1 MTAEVDLHP
10 PGEGGAGF
18 TTISVIADLNA
29 EGVVWGVDKEGLE
42 KSILRCLSG
51 KTPVRGVVAARGQKA
66 VKAVPSYWHLKKR
79 LLSHPEADLDAP
91 NVDYR
96 EKSPYIL
103 VKKGEA
109 LARRVPEDPGSAGKN
124 ILGEVLPAGVKDIR
138 QFKPGENII
147 EKEGTLYAA
156 VHGRFEIRE
165 RVMSVNET
173 LEISGNVDYS
183 TGHIAFPGDVII
195 HGSVCDGFR
204 IAAGKS
210 VFVKQTMDASQV
222 LSHGDLVVEG
232 GIKGRGEAVVRV
244 SGKVSARFIENTAVE
259 SHKGIRIEKSA
270 IQSNLYSL
278 GVIDLGETG
287 VLVSGEIWAL
297 GGFRVGSIGR
307 PGSPSSIIRAG
318 YDYTAERKFR
328 GIQEH
333 IDRLEKKLDKLRNR
347 QSLNQKHQLMIR
359 QVEEVLLRMEKSLKD
374 LLDKRYPN
382 RDAVITVFGKVDE
395 GTEIHIC
402 ELSMRVNSSRE
413 AVCFYYDTE
422 GPRIAARSITA
433 ADRIPGEEA
442 AGNIDE
448 KEDDNIST
456 EQDDSG

>member
-1 MTAEVDLHP
+1 
-10 PGEGGAGF
+10 
-18 TTISVIADLNA
+18 
-29 EGVVWGVDKEGLE
+29 
-42 KSILRCLSG
+42 
-51 KTPVRGVVAARGQKA
+51 
-66 VKAVPSYWHLKKR
+66 
-79 LLSHPEADLDAP
+79 
-91 NVDYR
+91 
-96 EKSPYIL
+96 
-103 VKKGEA
+103 
-109 LARRVPEDPGSAGKN
+109 
-124 ILGEVLPAGVKDIR
+124 
-138 QFKPGENII
+138 
-147 EKEGTLYAA
+147 
-156 VHGRFEIRE
+156 
-165 RVMSVNET
+165 
-173 LEISGNVDYS
+173 
-183 TGHIAFPGDVII
+183 
-195 HGSVCDGFR
+195 
-204 IAAGKS
+204 
-210 VFVKQTMDASQV
+210 
-222 LSHGDLVVEG
+222 
-232 GIKGRGEAVVRV
+232 
-244 SGKVSARFIENTAVE
+244 VE

-402 ELSMRVNSSRE
+402 ELSMRVHSSRE

-433 ADRIPGEEA
+433 ADRNPGEEA

-456 EQDDSG
+456 EQDESG